1 MSKLVKDPG
10 RQISCFLSRN
20 AFDSDVRKEL
30 SRIKRYGHRASFML
44 IKLHISHDT
53 ARGYDTYLY
62 QEIKKQLRDCDS
74 VYFFDTGMF
83 SAILPDT
90 PEGGGEC
97 AALRLKR
104 NISHITDSSGEKIAS
119 SIGLVSAGQESSQDL
134 YSLLSALERDLDRDN
149 TCQMLPQKNTIM
161 VRKKV
166 DLKSPKQD
174 KAAKRYT
181 DVLSAIGSATHQ
193 LNQPLQII
201 IGKIELMLL
210 DLESGNLEPGEI
222 KKILAQ
228 IRKQVLYAADINQKI
243 NRLTKV

>member
-1 MSKLVKDPG
+1 MSKLVKNPSG
-10 RQISCFLSRN
+10 QISCFLSRK
-20 AFDSDVRKEL
+20 AFDSDARKEL

-44 IKLHISHDT
+44 IKLHISKDI
-53 ARGYDTYLY
+53 AKGYDTFLY

-74 VYFFDTGMF
+74 VYFFDTGIF

-104 NISHITDSSGEKIAS
+104 NLSHIADPSGESIAS
-119 SIGLVSAGQESSQDL
+119 SIGLVSVGPESSKDI
-134 YSLLSALERDLDRDN
+134 YALLSTLERDLDRDN
-149 TCQMLPQKNTIM
+149 TCQMLAQKNSIM
-161 VRKKV
+161 VGEKV
-166 DLKSPKQD
+166 DLKSRKPD

-210 DLESGNLEPGEI
+210 DLESGNLEPVEI

-228 IRKQVLYAADINQKI
+228 IRKQVLYSADINQKI
-243 NRLTKV
+243 NRLTKI